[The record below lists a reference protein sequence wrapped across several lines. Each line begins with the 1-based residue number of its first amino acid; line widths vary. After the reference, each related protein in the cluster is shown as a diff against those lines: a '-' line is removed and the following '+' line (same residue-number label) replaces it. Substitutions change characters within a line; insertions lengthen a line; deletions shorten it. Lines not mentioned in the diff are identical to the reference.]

1 MYLYV
6 VHTTTGGTTMNSN
19 RVKARENE
27 IRVLQ
32 AIGLVGWLSATQVA
46 KWVWGTDN
54 ARSARVSADK
64 VLKRLVSENLVK
76 RRESALRAFVYVL
89 TNTGAIR
96 ANEGVR
102 MPLFRDGYDLS
113 QLDVGRQAPAVEYL
127 TAQHWAG
134 KTVLG
139 AASLRKAIADGI
151 LKGSGLQ
158 GADGLIVDTET
169 GEQRAVLV
177 VRNIHPELIKKAKRI
192 KRAAGDLELLGN
204 VGLLKAFRKG
214 MLAK

>member
-1 MYLYV
+1 
-6 VHTTTGGTTMNSN
+6 MNNNS
-19 RVKARENE
+19 VTARENE
-27 IRVLQ
+27 MRVLQ

-46 KWVWGTDN
+46 RWVWGTEN

-64 VLKRLVSENLVK
+64 VLNRLVTDNLVK
-76 RRESALRAFVYVL
+76 RRASALRAFVYVL
-89 TNTGAIR
+89 TNTGAIK

-102 MPLFRDGYDLS
+102 LPLFRDGYALS

-139 AASLRKAIADGI
+139 SASLRKAMADGI
-151 LKGSGLQ
+151 VKGDDLR
-158 GADGLIVDTET
+158 GADGLVIDAET

-177 VRNIHPELIKKAKRI
+177 VRNTHSELIKKAKRI
-192 KRAAGDLELLGN
+192 KKAAGNLELLGS
-204 VGLLKAFRKG
+204 VGLLKAFKKE
-214 MLAK
+214 MLDK

>member
-1 MYLYV
+1 
-6 VHTTTGGTTMNSN
+6 MNSN
-19 RVKARENE
+19 LVTARENE
-27 IRVLQ
+27 MRVLQ

-46 KWVWGTDN
+46 KWVWGTQR

-64 VLKRLVSENLVK
+64 VLKRLATRNLVK
-76 RRESALRAFVYVL
+76 RRESSLRAFVYVL
-89 TNTGAIR
+89 TNTGAIK

-102 MPLFRDGYDLS
+102 FPLFRDGYDLS

-139 AASLRKAIADGI
+139 SASLRKAMADGI
-151 LKGSGLQ
+151 LKGEGLR
-158 GADGLIVDTET
+158 GADGLVLDTET

-192 KRAAGDLELLGN
+192 KKAAGDLELLGS
-204 VGLLKAFRKG
+204 VGLLKAFRRE
-214 MLAK
+214 MLSK